1 MKRFVK
7 SRLLGGMALMA
18 GILAASVVATGADR
32 YLIAN
37 DDQSGFILASVTFYT
52 VSPAGLLTVKK
63 RVGTGGNGISGG
75 FFGAN
80 RVTALSSGNKECVF
94 TSEAGSGDV
103 VGIAVSSLT
112 AVGGTKGS
120 DTDSGS
126 SNGIG
131 LAMNDQYLYASYTD
145 SNTIGTFAV
154 KAGCGLTFL
163 NDTAVS
169 GLNGGIINSM
179 TVRGNLLV
187 ATYTDGSIESF
198 DISGGT
204 PVANADEQLSTATVR
219 SQDASYPN
227 SVDITSD
234 GRFAIFG
241 DTSTSLVVEV
251 SHIVAGKL
259 SQTVVYKSDASTS
272 SSNVMLSPDETML
285 YVTNTQGDAVTALF
299 FDKVRGKLTPGCTSG
314 PLRGQSSQ
322 WSYLAGLASITPTGK
337 GGGVYVAEYGGPSGI
352 GVVRLSSSGQTCSL
366 QEDAKSPIS
375 DPNSPGLL
383 SIGSF
388 PPRAF

>member
-1 MKRFVK
+1 MKRFLK
-7 SRLLGGMALMA
+7 SRLLGATALLA
-18 GILAASVVATGADR
+18 GVLAASGLATGADR
-32 YLIAN
+32 YLVAN
-37 DDQSGFILASVTFYT
+37 DDQSGFILASITFYT
-52 VSPAGLLTVKK
+52 VSPAGLLTPKK

-75 FFGAN
+75 FFGTN
-80 RVTALSSGNKECVF
+80 RITAFSSGSKQCVF
-94 TSEAGSGDV
+94 ASEAGSGDV
-103 VGIAVSSLT
+103 VGIDVASLT
-112 AVGGTKGS
+112 ATGRAKGS
-120 DTDSGS
+120 DTDAGT

-131 LAMNDQYLYASYTD
+131 LAVNDQYLYASYTD

-154 KAGCGLTFL
+154 KAGCDLTFL
-163 NDTAVS
+163 NDTTVL
-169 GLNGGIINSM
+169 GLNGGVINSM
-179 TVRGNLLV
+179 AVHGNLLV

-204 PVANADEQLSTATVR
+204 PVSNGDEQFSTATVR

-251 SHIVAGKL
+251 SHIVSGKL
-259 SQTVVYKSDASTS
+259 SKTVVYKSEASIS
-272 SSNVMLSPDETML
+272 SSNLMLSPDETML

-299 FDKVRGKLTPGCTSG
+299 FDKVRGKLSPGCTSG

-322 WSYLAGLASITPTGK
+322 WSYLAGLALIEPTGN
-337 GGGVYVAEYGGPSGI
+337 GGGVYVAEFGGPSGI
-352 GVVRLSSSGQTCSL
+352 GIVKLSASGQTCSL
-366 QEDAKSPIS
+366 QEDSKSPVT
-375 DPNSPGLL
+375 DANSPGLL
-383 SIGSF
+383 SIGAF

>member
-1 MKRFVK
+1 MKRFLEHRWVGAAA
-7 SRLLGGMALMA
+7 LLASV
-18 GILAASVVATGADR
+18 LAASGIATGADH
-32 YLIAN
+32 YLVAN
-37 DDQSGFILASVTFYT
+37 GDQSGFILASVTFYT
-52 VSPAGLLTVKK
+52 VSPAGLLTLKK

-75 FFGAN
+75 FFGTN
-80 RVTALSSGNKECVF
+80 RVAALSSGSKQCVF
-94 TSEAGSGDV
+94 SSEAGSGNV
-103 VGIAVSSLT
+103 VGIDVASLT
-112 AVGGTKGS
+112 ATGRAQGS
-120 DTDSGS
+120 DTDAGT

-131 LAMNDQYLYASYTD
+131 LAVNDQYLYASYSD

-169 GLNGGIINSM
+169 GLNAGVVNSM
-179 TVRGNLLV
+179 AVHGSLLV

-204 PVANADEQLSTATVR
+204 PVSNGDEQLSTATTR

-259 SQTVVYKSDASTS
+259 SKTVVYKSTASIS
-272 SSNVMLSPDETML
+272 SSNLTLSPDESIL
-285 YVTNTQGDAVTALF
+285 YVTNTQGDAVSALF
-299 FDKVRGKLTPGCTSG
+299 FNNATGKLTPGCTSG

-322 WSYLAGLASITPTGK
+322 WSYLAGLALIEPTGN
-337 GGGVYVAEYGGPSGI
+337 GGGVYVAEFGGPSGI
-352 GVVRLSSSGQTCSL
+352 GIVKLSTSGQSCSL
-366 QEDAKSPIS
+366 QEDSKSPVT
-375 DPNSPGLL
+375 DANSPGLL
-383 SIGSF
+383 SIGAF

>member
-1 MKRFVK
+1 MNRFLKHRWVGAAA
-7 SRLLGGMALMA
+7 LLASV
-18 GILAASVVATGADR
+18 LAASGMAAGADR
-32 YLIAN
+32 YLVAN

-52 VSPAGLLTVKK
+52 VSPAGQLTLKK

-75 FFGAN
+75 FFGTN
-80 RVTALSSGNKECVF
+80 RVAALSSGSKQCVF
-94 TSEAGSGDV
+94 ASEAGSGNV
-103 VGIAVSSLT
+103 VGIDVASLSAT
-112 AVGGTKGS
+112 TRATGS
-120 DTDSGS
+120 DTDAGT

-131 LAMNDQYLYASYTD
+131 LAVNDQYLYASFTD

-163 NDTAVS
+163 NDTVVT
-169 GLNGGIINSM
+169 GLNGGVINSM
-179 TVRGNLLV
+179 AVHGNLLV

-204 PVANADEQLSTATVR
+204 PVSNGDEQLSTATMQ

-251 SHIVAGKL
+251 SHIVSGKL
-259 SQTVVYKSDASTS
+259 SKTVVYKSTASIS
-272 SSNVMLSPDETML
+272 SSNLMLSPDESVL
-285 YVTNTQGDAVTALF
+285 YLANTQGDAVSVLF
-299 FDKVRGKLTPGCTSG
+299 FNKATGKLTPGCTSG

-322 WSYLAGLASITPTGK
+322 WSYLAGLALIEPTGN
-337 GGGVYVAEYGGPSGI
+337 GGGVYVAEFGGPSGI
-352 GVVRLSSSGQTCSL
+352 GIVRLNVSGQMCSL
-366 QEDAKSPIS
+366 KEDSKSPVT
-375 DPNSPGLL
+375 DANSPGLL
-383 SIGSF
+383 SIGAF

>member
-1 MKRFVK
+1 MNRFLKHRWVPAA
-7 SRLLGGMALMA
+7 ALMTLV
-18 GILAASVVATGADR
+18 LAANGMATGADR
-32 YLIAN
+32 YVIAN

-52 VSPAGLLTVKK
+52 VSPAGQLTLSK

-75 FFGAN
+75 FFGTN
-80 RVTALSSGNKECVF
+80 RLAALSSGNKQCVF
-94 TSEAGSGDV
+94 SSEAGSGDI
-103 VGIAVSSLT
+103 VGIDVASLT
-112 AVGGTKGS
+112 ATGRAKGS
-120 DTDSGS
+120 DTDAGT

-131 LAMNDQYLYASYTD
+131 LAANDQYLYASYTD

-163 NDTAVS
+163 NDTPVA

-179 TVRGNLLV
+179 AVHGNLLV

-204 PVANADEQLSTATVR
+204 PVSNGDGQLSTATVR

-251 SHIVAGKL
+251 SHIVSGKL
-259 SQTVVYKSDASTS
+259 SKTVVYKSTASTS
-272 SSNVMLSPDETML
+272 SSNVMLSPDETVL
-285 YVTNTQGDAVTALF
+285 YVTNTQGDAVSAVF
-299 FDKVRGKLTPGCTSG
+299 FNKATGKLTPGCTSG

-322 WSYLAGLASITPTGK
+322 WSYLAGLASMEATGN
-337 GGGVYVAEYGGPSGI
+337 GGGVYVAEFGGPSGI
-352 GVVRLSSSGQTCSL
+352 GVVRLNSSGQTCSL

>member
-1 MKRFVK
+1 MKRFLK
-7 SRLLGGMALMA
+7 FRLLGVTALIA
-18 GILAASVVATGADR
+18 GVLGASEAAAGADR
-32 YLIAN
+32 YVIAN

-52 VSPAGLLTVKK
+52 VSPAGQLTLAK

-75 FFGAN
+75 FFGTN
-80 RVTALSSGNKECVF
+80 RIATLSSGSKQCVF
-94 TSEAGSGDV
+94 SSEAGSGNV
-103 VGIAVSSLT
+103 VGIDVASLT
-112 AVGGTKGS
+112 ATSRATGS
-120 DTDSGS
+120 DTDAGT

-131 LAMNDQYLYASYTD
+131 LAVNDQYLYASFTD

-163 NDTAVS
+163 NDTAVT
-169 GLNGGIINSM
+169 GLNAGVINSM
-179 TVRGNLLV
+179 AVHGNLLV

-198 DISGGT
+198 DVSGGT
-204 PVANADEQLSTATVR
+204 PVSNGDKQFSTATVR

-251 SHIVAGKL
+251 SHIVSGKL
-259 SQTVVYKSDASTS
+259 SKTVVYKSTASIS
-272 SSNVMLSPDETML
+272 SSNLILSPDESVL
-285 YVTNTQGDAVTALF
+285 YVTNTQGDAVSALF
-299 FDKVRGKLTPGCTSG
+299 FNKATGKLTVGCTSG

-322 WSYLAGLASITPTGK
+322 WSYLAGLALIEPTGN
-337 GGGVYVAEYGGPSGI
+337 GGGVFVAEFGGPSSIGI
-352 GVVRLSSSGQTCSL
+352 VRLHASGETCSL
-366 QEDAKSPIS
+366 QEDSKSPVS
-375 DPNSPGLL
+375 DANSPGLL
-383 SIGSF
+383 SIGAF

>member
-1 MKRFVK
+1 MKRFLKCRWGWAATV
-7 SRLLGGMALMA
+7 LA
-18 GILAASVVATGADR
+18 GVLAATEIASCADH

-37 DDQSGFILASVTFYT
+37 DDQSGFILASVTVYT
-52 VSPAGLLTVKK
+52 VSPAGQLTLKK

-75 FFGAN
+75 FFGTN
-80 RVTALSSGNKECVF
+80 RVAVLNSGSKQCVF
-94 TSEAGSGDV
+94 SSEAGSGNV
-103 VGIAVSSLT
+103 VGIDVASLSAASRAT
-112 AVGGTKGS
+112 GS
-120 DTDSGS
+120 DTDAGT

-131 LAMNDQYLYASYTD
+131 LAMNDQYLYASFTD

-154 KAGCGLTFL
+154 KTGCGLTFL
-163 NDTAVS
+163 NDTTVT
-169 GLNGGIINSM
+169 GLNGGLINSM
-179 TVRGNLLV
+179 AVHGDLLV

-204 PVANADEQLSTATVR
+204 PVSNGDEQLSTATVR

-251 SHIVAGKL
+251 SHIVSGKL
-259 SQTVVYKSDASTS
+259 SKTVVYKSTASTS
-272 SSNVMLSPDETML
+272 SSNLTLSPDESIL
-285 YVTNTQGDAVTALF
+285 YVANTQGDAVTALF
-299 FDKVRGKLTPGCTSG
+299 FNTATGKLTEGCTSG

-322 WSYLAGLASITPTGK
+322 WSYLAGLSLIESTGN
-337 GGGVYVAEYGGPSGI
+337 GGGVFVAEFGGPSSIGI
-352 GVVRLSSSGQTCSL
+352 VKLNVSGETCSL
-366 QEDAKSPIS
+366 AEDSKSPVT
-375 DPNSPGLL
+375 DANSPGLL
-383 SIGSF
+383 SIGAF

>member
-1 MKRFVK
+1 MKRFLEHRWVGAAA
-7 SRLLGGMALMA
+7 LLASV
-18 GILAASVVATGADR
+18 LAASGIATGADH
-32 YLIAN
+32 YLVAN
-37 DDQSGFILASVTFYT
+37 GDQSGFILASVTFYT
-52 VSPAGLLTVKK
+52 VSPAGLLTLKK

-75 FFGAN
+75 FFGTN
-80 RVTALSSGNKECVF
+80 RVAALSSGSKQCVF
-94 TSEAGSGDV
+94 SSEAGSGNV
-103 VGIAVSSLT
+103 VGIDVASLT
-112 AVGGTKGS
+112 ATGRAQGS
-120 DTDSGS
+120 DTDAGT

-131 LAMNDQYLYASYTD
+131 LAVNDQYLYASYSD

-169 GLNGGIINSM
+169 GLNAGVVNSM
-179 TVRGNLLV
+179 AVHGSLLV

-204 PVANADEQLSTATVR
+204 PVSNGDEQLSTATTR

-259 SQTVVYKSDASTS
+259 SKTVVYKSTASIS
-272 SSNVMLSPDETML
+272 SSNLTLSPDESIL
-285 YVTNTQGDAVTALF
+285 YVTNTQGDAVSALF
-299 FDKVRGKLTPGCTSG
+299 FNKATGKLTPGCTSG

-322 WSYLAGLASITPTGK
+322 WSYLAGLALIEPTGN
-337 GGGVYVAEYGGPSGI
+337 GGGVYVAEFGGPSGI
-352 GVVRLSSSGQTCSL
+352 GIVKLSTSGQSCSL
-366 QEDAKSPIS
+366 QEDSKSPVT
-375 DPNSPGLL
+375 DANSPGLL
-383 SIGSF
+383 SIGAF